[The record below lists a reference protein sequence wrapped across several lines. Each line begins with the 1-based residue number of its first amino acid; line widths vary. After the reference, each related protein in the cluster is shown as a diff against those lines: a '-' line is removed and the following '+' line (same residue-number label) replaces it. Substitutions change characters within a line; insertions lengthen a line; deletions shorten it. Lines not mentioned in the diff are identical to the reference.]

1 MYWGWLIMV
10 YHCELKLKE
19 RIELMREELYKLLE
33 LDLLDFEQ
41 TLKTSMELDKLIQ
54 QCYLKKVSH
63 GI

>member
-1 MYWGWLIMV
+1 MV